1 MFRDIYDRAP
11 IIVCWRSDVG
21 VYQNCLS
28 GVGGR
33 DPKYSTPLNI
43 KKKCLITAIRLATH
57 KCPPMT
63 EKQTKTIKCVSCSP
77 CTTEYQTLCSYVL
90 QQKLCVQKTNSLCS
104 KSHINA
110 SQKCFPDLHS
120 PPF

>member
-63 EKQTKTIKCVSCSP
+63 EKQTKTIKCVSCFFLLLHATYDSG
-77 CTTEYQTLCSYVL
+77 QTDITKFVIFLPR
-90 QQKLCVQKTNSLCS
+90 
-104 KSHINA
+104 HG
-110 SQKCFPDLHS
+110 
-120 PPF
+120 